1 VTQRTAVAEIDQP
14 TLAATWFSRLW
25 AIAVLAHVIG
35 NPRIGQ
41 VWPDPTALGV
51 LSLLLGLAAVVLLI
65 RPGDLVLGSV
75 AGLTIVVAL
84 LEAPVIGNHWLLA
97 ALVSIALLVSMFMR
111 DSWGWFAPT
120 ARWMLIGFYAWAAFN
135 KLTTGFLD
143 PDVSCAVFYGNQWLA
158 SYGLPLIPPGSTVA
172 GGLAML
178 TAAIELAVPVLLLWE
193 RTRRPGVVL
202 AMTFHFG
209 ISLDLGQHFYDFTA
223 VLFPL
228 FLLFLGDRPMAAME
242 ERYPRGRR
250 IWIPAALVLSG
261 FVVASV
267 APVSEV
273 TSALLRQGVFIL
285 WVPFGIWLIW
295 TTIRYSYGEPDLV
308 LRPQGAISV
317 ALIAIVVLNGVAP
330 YLEVKT
336 ATAWNMYANNLTAA
350 GESNHLIIRRTYP
363 LTAGNVDPVV
373 VVETEDPGLALY
385 VDSGYAIPWDRFRH
399 YLSSRPEVSVTY
411 QRGDQTASVTGEM
424 VGEALPWW
432 RDRLLAFRAID
443 LERPVRCQAYWLPAT

>member
-1 VTQRTAVAEIDQP
+1 VRHLTAAPDVDQP
-14 TLAATWFSRLW
+14 TLAATWFARLW

-41 VWPDPTALGV
+41 GWPDPTALGV
-51 LSLLLGLAAVVLLI
+51 LSLVLGLVAVVLLI
-65 RPGDLVLGSV
+65 RPGDLVLGAV

-84 LEAPVIGNHWLLA
+84 LEAPVIGNHWLLS
-97 ALVSIALLVSMFMR
+97 ALISIALLVSLVMR

-135 KLTTGFLD
+135 KLTTGFFD
-143 PDVSCAVFYGNQWLA
+143 PTLSCAVFYGNQWLA
-158 SYGLPLIPPGSTVA
+158 GYGLPSIAPGSTMA
-172 GGLAML
+172 GGLAVM
-178 TAAIELAVPVLLLWE
+178 TAAVELAVPVLLLWE
-193 RTRRPGVVL
+193 RTRRPGVIL

-242 ERYPRGRR
+242 ERRPRGRR
-250 IWIPAALVLSG
+250 IWIPAAVVLSG

-267 APVSEV
+267 APPSELTV
-273 TSALLRQGVFIL
+273 ALLRQGTFIL
-285 WVPFGIWLIW
+285 WIPFGVWLIW
-295 TTIRYSYGEPDLV
+295 STIRLSFGEPDLV
-308 LRPQGAISV
+308 MRPQGVISV
-317 ALIAIVVLNGVAP
+317 ALIAIVVLNGIAP

-336 ATAWNMYANNLTAA
+336 ATSWNMYANHLTAA

-373 VVETEDPGLALY
+373 VLDTDDPGLALY
-385 VDSGYAIPWDRFRH
+385 VDSGYAVPWDQFRH
-399 YLSSRPEVSVTY
+399 YLSSRPDVSVTY
-411 QRGDQTASVTGEM
+411 RRADETVTVTGET

-432 RDRLLAFRAID
+432 KYRLLAFRAID